1 MPKDIS
7 LKQIRMP
14 FETEIREYER
24 IFKISMTSNVKL
36 VDTIVKYVVKHR
48 GKGLRP
54 LLVIM
59 AAKLVGKPVE
69 NTYIIAS
76 TIELLHTA
84 SLVHETILKL
94 FQIKRLL

>member
-1 MPKDIS
+1 MPNNIS
-7 LKQIRMP
+7 LKQIKKP
-14 FETEIREYER
+14 FEAEIRKYER
-24 IFKISMTSNVKL
+24 IFKASMTSNVKL

-59 AAKLVGKPVE
+59 TAKLVGQPVE

-84 SLVHETILKL
+84 SLVHDDVVDNAEK
-94 FQIKRLL
+94 QNV